1 MLLFNVCGYRLL
13 ISGLQQ
19 SSTASLEAR
28 VDKQDYSD
36 DELISVKTTLDLP
49 YYSSSSTYER
59 AYGSI
64 NINGE
69 EYDYVKRRAYHDT
82 LELLCLP
89 NHVKTKLLHAGNELA
104 KSSADGQPL
113 PTKKS
118 CANLQINLPD
128 LFHPENT
135 FALSER
141 TGAKKDYS
149 SMNVHPRTNTYLDQ
163 PDRPPRSLPLFI
175 S

>member
-1 MLLFNVCGYRLL
+1 VLLFNLCGYRLL
-13 ISGLQQ
+13 ISGLRQ
-19 SSTASLEAR
+19 SSETKMEAL
-28 VDKQDYSD
+28 VDRQAYSD
-36 DELISVKTTLDLP
+36 EELISIKTTLDLP
-49 YYSSSSTYER
+49 YYPSSSTYER

-89 NHVKTKLLHAGNELA
+89 NHIKTGLRAAGNELA
-104 KSSADGQPL
+104 KSSADGQSL
-113 PTKKS
+113 PSKKS
-118 CANLQINLPD
+118 GTNLQINLPD

-135 FALSER
+135 FTLSEM
-141 TGAKKDYS
+141 TEAGNDYS
-149 SMNVHPRTNTYLDQ
+149 FINVRPHPNTCMDQ
-163 PDRPPRSLPLFI
+163 PDRPPRSLPDLI